1 MNILNELNDKKE
13 IDEEINNKMNKLR
26 EEYANISSVLN
37 DERNL
42 KLLKRQI
49 NRRKS
54 KRKRE
59 YRNRIK
65 DNLDKILKE
74 KLIEQKNSEIDEK
87 LKLIT
92 DKIKQEKEVKS
103 IIKISTKL

>member
-1 MNILNELNDKKE
+1 MNILNEQNDKNE
-13 IDEEINNKMNKLR
+13 IDKEINNKMNELR
-26 EEYANISSVLN
+26 EDYANISSILN

-42 KLLKRQI
+42 KLLKKQI

-74 KLIEQKNSEIDEK
+74 KLIEQKNIEIDEK
-87 LKLIT
+87 LKLIN
-92 DKIKQEKEVKS
+92 DKIEQEKEVKS
-103 IIKISTKL
+103 IL

>member
-1 MNILNELNDKKE
+1 LNILNEQNDKNE
-13 IDEEINNKMNKLR
+13 IDKEINNKMNELR
-26 EEYANISSVLN
+26 EDYANISSILN

-42 KLLKRQI
+42 KLLKKQI

-74 KLIEQKNSEIDEK
+74 KVIEQKNIEIDEK
-87 LKLIT
+87 LKLIN

-103 IIKISTKL
+103 IL

>member
-1 MNILNELNDKKE
+1 MNILNEQNDKNE
-13 IDEEINNKMNKLR
+13 IDKEINNKMNELR
-26 EEYANISSVLN
+26 EDYANISSILN

-42 KLLKRQI
+42 KLLKKQI

-74 KLIEQKNSEIDEK
+74 KVIEQKNIEIDEK
-87 LKLIT
+87 LKLIN

-103 IIKISTKL
+103 IL

>member
-1 MNILNELNDKKE
+1 MNILNEQNDKNE
-13 IDEEINNKMNKLR
+13 IDKEINNKMNELR
-26 EEYANISSVLN
+26 EDYANISSILN

-42 KLLKRQI
+42 KLLKKQI

-74 KLIEQKNSEIDEK
+74 KLIEQKNIEIDEK
-87 LKLIT
+87 LKLIN

-103 IIKISTKL
+103 IL